1 MEIMEVAARHLATRP
16 RSTVE
21 LENYLRKK
29 EFHEVDIKDAV
40 RKLTENGY
48 LNDSEYARTYIR
60 YALGKRK
67 SLFRIKY
74 EIKEKGV
81 SQENIE
87 NGIYIFEDET
97 DSDIKEIE
105 YENALAEAARYIKTQ
120 GDEPSEKKQLDKA
133 ARRLNSLG
141 YSASVISSV
150 LGRYR

>member
-21 LENYLRKK
+21 LENYLIKK
-29 EFHEVDIKDAV
+29 EFQEADIKDAV

-74 EIKEKGV
+74 ELKEKGV
-81 SQENIE
+81 SVEEIAE
-87 NGIYIFEDET
+87 FVPEKAMTPPASISVYET
-97 DSDIKEIE
+97 RDD
-105 YENALAEAARYIKTQ
+105 
-120 GDEPSEKKQLDKA
+120 G
-133 ARRLNSLG
+133 
-141 YSASVISSV
+141 SV
-150 LGRYR
+150 LHLAPCQSLPSDKNILNHEMLMQNERFADLLELEERFCR

>member
-74 EIKEKGV
+74 ELKEKGV

-97 DSDIKEIE
+97 DSDIK
-105 YENALAEAARYIKTQ
+105 
-120 GDEPSEKKQLDKA
+120 
-133 ARRLNSLG
+133 
-141 YSASVISSV
+141 
-150 LGRYR
+150 